1 LGVEALWR
9 SQTRMIESY
18 IVESLAA
25 QIQEFSMAD
34 FSGMLL
40 AREGQLDG
48 DVFDLLY
55 TLGDFAMF
63 KELILSYKLVSALC
77 VVLLANF

>member
-9 SQTRMIESY
+9 LQTRMIESY

-34 FSGMLL
+34 FSRMLL

-48 DVFDLLY
+48 DVFDCY
-55 TLGDFAMF
+55 
-63 KELILSYKLVSALC
+63 
-77 VVLLANF
+77 ANKDVAYGYPN

>member
-1 LGVEALWR
+1 
-9 SQTRMIESY
+9 MIESY
-18 IVESLAA
+18 IVESLTA
-25 QIQEFSMAD
+25 QIPEFSMAD
-34 FSGMLL
+34 FSEMLL

-63 KELILSYKLVSALC
+63 KELILSYKPVSAIL
-77 VVLLANF
+77 VVY